1 MHSPRTWNQFWRLT
15 VLYHIYVGIVFM
27 MKSIFLALCLVLMSG
42 VALATKPFQGKV
54 IFTFSAGDS
63 EGTITMFTKGQK
75 VRMDPALKEM
85 EQNVWMVMNNAS
97 KEITLVMPDQSMYMT
112 LALDMAKKMAGATVP
127 GLAAE
132 GKRFEKKPTP
142 TGKTKTILGHECH
155 QYIYNDDGDNI
166 EMWVAHTVGTFPE
179 MMGVPIPQYIG
190 KEDFA
195 FFPLEIS
202 GKDKD
207 GKIYVMKVTEL
218 STNVPSDDTFTPPSS
233 YQKLS
238 MGVK

>member
-1 MHSPRTWNQFWRLT
+1 
-15 VLYHIYVGIVFM
+15 
-27 MKSIFLALCLVLMSG
+27 MKKSVVLALCFILMSSM
-42 VALATKPFQGKV
+42 ALAAKPFQGKV
-54 IFTFSAGDS
+54 AFTFSSGDS
-63 EGTITMFTKGQK
+63 EGTITMFAKGQK
-75 VRMDPALKEM
+75 VRMDPSMKEM
-85 EQNVWMVMNNAS
+85 EQKVWMVLNNGS

-112 LALDMAKKMAGATVP
+112 LALDMAKKMAGAAVP
-127 GLAAE
+127 GLSAE

-155 QYIYNDDGDNI
+155 QYIFNDDGDNL

-195 FFPLEIS
+195 FFPLEMT

-207 GKIYVMKVTEL
+207 GETFVMKVTEL
-218 STNVPSDDTFTPPSS
+218 SVSVPSDDTFTPPAN

-238 MGVK
+238 MGGK